1 MNKYNFGYDLTTDH
15 SNLWAF
21 KKVSPV
27 SLVLEIGS
35 SNGRLTKHLKE
46 DLNCLVDIIE
56 YNEEAGLEART
67 FSRKSFLGKSQGNI
81 ENPAI
86 IDRLPENEYDYIIFL
101 DVLEHL
107 HNPQYVLN
115 ALKGKLKESGH
126 LLISIPNIAH
136 NSVIINLLH
145 NKFDY
150 TKLGL
155 LDDTHLHFYTNSS
168 ARQLIKNAGYYIS
181 EESATQKRVGDIEIP
196 CTYEEIPRE
205 ISSFLR
211 TRKYAD
217 VYQLLFDA
225 IKTPVE
231 VEPVL
236 ETRNLDYTL
245 YKTQVFAGK
254 TEKDANVFF
263 TDPSS
268 ISIEVDLSDYDCTK
282 ALRVDPIEHNCILR
296 IEKAIGFFE
305 GEEYNLAV
313 ELMNGIDLQNGEYLF
328 DHDDPQI
335 YFRCK
340 PKTEKVIFKLC
351 CAAFDTDLIP
361 HIKKYL
367 GEMLE
372 TRAERDDF
380 EKQLV
385 TAKHIIQDNVKEIT
399 LRDKAIEELK
409 EAIINLNKQLDIINK
424 VNLEIKEQNISIAKW
439 NNELLAE
446 NNSLKESTN

>member
-1 MNKYNFGYDLTTDH
+1 M
-15 SNLWAF
+15 
-21 KKVSPV
+21 
-27 SLVLEIGS
+27 
-35 SNGRLTKHLKE
+35 
-46 DLNCLVDIIE
+46 
-56 YNEEAGLEART
+56 
-67 FSRKSFLGKSQGNI
+67 
-81 ENPAI
+81 
-86 IDRLPENEYDYIIFL
+86 
-101 DVLEHL
+101 

-231 VEPVL
+231 AEPVL

-254 TEKDANVFF
+254 TEKDANVFLL
-263 TDPSS
+263 T
-268 ISIEVDLSDYDCTK
+268 LQ
-282 ALRVDPIEHNCILR
+282 ALAL
-296 IEKAIGFFE
+296 
-305 GEEYNLAV
+305 
-313 ELMNGIDLQNGEYLF
+313 
-328 DHDDPQI
+328 
-335 YFRCK
+335 
-340 PKTEKVIFKLC
+340 KL
-351 CAAFDTDLIP
+351 I
-361 HIKKYL
+361 
-367 GEMLE
+367 
-372 TRAERDDF
+372 
-380 EKQLV
+380 
-385 TAKHIIQDNVKEIT
+385 
-399 LRDKAIEELK
+399 
-409 EAIINLNKQLDIINK
+409 
-424 VNLEIKEQNISIAKW
+424 
-439 NNELLAE
+439 
-446 NNSLKESTN
+446 